1 MANVTYSEPNNILE
15 VNKANTDNF
24 YLVIPRIPTLQ
35 YVSSVFKD
43 VTANSPLT
51 PPSSGNP
58 DPNDCPIPQ
67 AAQLRREMNL
77 DLTNFRL
84 YLSDATLPS
93 VTIQKVT
100 IGTQFADISRASK
113 IQFNDL
119 EIEMIVSENLIDYN
133 AILYW
138 MYGLHNP
145 EEYNKLWGG
154 QMINEYMTDIYL
166 IITNNHQ
173 EKVNEFKFID
183 AFPISLSPIQF
194 SYKSSETIRM
204 NSTWAHSG
212 MVPSNNYVLRY
223 I

>member
-1 MANVTYSEPNNILE
+1 MAVTYSEPNSILE

-24 YLVIPRIPTLQ
+24 YLVIPKIPTLK

-43 VTANSPLT
+43 FTAHSPLT

-58 DPNDCPIPQ
+58 NPDDCPVPQ
-67 AAQLRREMNL
+67 GAQLRREMNL
-77 DLTNFRL
+77 DMTNFRL

-93 VTIQKVT
+93 VSIQKVT
-100 IGTQFADISRASK
+100 IATQFADMSRASK

-119 EIEMIVSENLIDYN
+119 ELEMIVSENLIDYN

-138 MYGLHNP
+138 MYALHNP

-173 EKVNEFKFID
+173 EKVSEYKFLD
-183 AFPISLSPIQF
+183 AFPINLSPIQF

-204 NSTWAHSG
+204 SSTWAHSG
-212 MVPSNNYVLRY
+212 MVPSNNFVLEYV
-223 I
+223 